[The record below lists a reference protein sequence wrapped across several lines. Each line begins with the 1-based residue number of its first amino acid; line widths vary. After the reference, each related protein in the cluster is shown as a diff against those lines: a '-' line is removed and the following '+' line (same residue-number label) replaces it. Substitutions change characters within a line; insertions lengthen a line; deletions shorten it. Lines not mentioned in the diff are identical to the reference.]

1 MLHQDWMSM
10 ALEQAQKAF
19 EQGEV
24 PIGAVVVY
32 NGQLIA
38 LAHNEREQKNDP
50 TAHAEVLVIQRAA
63 QVLGSWR
70 LTDATL
76 YVTLEPCPMC
86 AGAIMQSRLKQLVY
100 GAMDLKGGAT
110 GSVMNILDYTL
121 WNHRVDVVAG
131 VLEEECADILKSF
144 FRRLR

>member
-1 MLHQDWMSM
+1 MLHQDWMRY
-10 ALEQAQKAF
+10 ALLQAQMAF
-19 EQGEV
+19 AQGEV
-24 PIGAVVVY
+24 PIGAVIVH
-32 NGQLIA
+32 NGQIIA
-38 LAHNEREQKNDP
+38 SAHNEREQNNDP

-63 QVLGSWR
+63 KVLGSWR

-110 GSVMNILDYTL
+110 GSVMNVLDYTL
-121 WNHRVDVVAG
+121 WNHKVDVVAG
-131 VLEEECADILKSF
+131 VLEDECKDILKLF
-144 FRRLR
+144 FKRLR

>member
-1 MLHQDWMSM
+1 MLHQDWMRV
-10 ALEQAQKAF
+10 ALLQAQLAF

-24 PIGAVVVY
+24 PIGAIIVQ
-32 NGQLIA
+32 NGLVIA
-38 LAHNEREQKNDP
+38 AAHNEREQKNDP

-63 QVLGSWR
+63 KVLGSWR
-70 LTDATL
+70 LTNATL

-86 AGAIMQSRLKQLVY
+86 AGAIMQSRIKQLVY

-110 GSVMNILDYTL
+110 GSVMNVLDYTR

-131 VLEEECADILKSF
+131 ILEEECSDILKSF